1 MYINQESYNKIA
13 EKWAEERDKSFP
25 GKLVMDFSSKIKPN
39 GKILD
44 IGCGTGYPIAKYF
57 SDNGFSV
64 TGIDISENM
73 LQKAIEQNMK
83 NAKFYLCDFFEY
95 KPIEKQ
101 DGIIAF
107 DSFFHFPKE
116 RQNEIFAKVSDWINT
131 GGYLLFTHGNEDSEI
146 EGNMFGEVFYYSA
159 LDTKEV
165 HKLLLESGF
174 KIELSIEKYKEENIE
189 RDLVIL
195 AKKIK

>member
-101 DGIIAF
+101 DWIIAF

-116 RQNEIFAKVSDWINT
+116 KQNEIYKKVSDWINP
-131 GGYLLFTHGNEDSEI
+131 GCYLLFTHGKENGEI

-189 RDLVIL
+189 RNLVIL
-195 AKKIK
+195 AKKVT

>member
-1 MYINQESYNKIA
+1 MISNETSYNNIA
-13 EKWAEERDKSFP
+13 EKWAEVQSKSSP
-25 GKLVMDFSSKIKPN
+25 SKLVTDFSSKIKPN

-44 IGCGTGYPIAKYF
+44 IGCGTGYPNTKYL
-57 SDNGFSV
+57 SDNGFSI

-73 LQKAIEQNMK
+73 LKKAIEQKIK
-83 NAKFYLCDFFEY
+83 NANFYLSDFYKY
-95 KPIEKQ
+95 KPAEKY

-107 DSFFHFPKE
+107 DSFFHFSKRRQKE
-116 RQNEIFAKVSDWINT
+116 IYKKVSDWINT

-159 LDTKEV
+159 LNTKEV
-165 HKLLLESGF
+165 HKLLLKSGF

-195 AKKIK
+195 AKKNK